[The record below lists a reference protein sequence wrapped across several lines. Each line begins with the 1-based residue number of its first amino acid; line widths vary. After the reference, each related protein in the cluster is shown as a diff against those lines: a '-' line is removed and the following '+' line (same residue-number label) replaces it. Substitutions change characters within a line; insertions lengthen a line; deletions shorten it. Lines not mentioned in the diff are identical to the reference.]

1 MKYLRYCET
10 IADYQNKREVKYWE
24 PWVSLT
30 NENDDVN
37 YNRLKV
43 EAPLTF
49 QITGSG
55 NIIWST
61 DDSSSTK
68 TIQYSINNSD
78 WISITSS
85 TTGVTIPVATGDVV
99 IFKGSNTSYEGHSS
113 FKGSTCSFNVGGNI
127 MSLVGGSNF
136 INLTTL
142 TGTNNFQN
150 LFKNCFYLNQAHD
163 LILQATT
170 LGNYC
175 YSSMFEGCG
184 SLITVPTLPA
194 TTMTIRCYE
203 NMFADCSLLSQAPD
217 LPATTLAEGCYYAMF
232 SGTNIYK
239 TPNLPA
245 TTLTDNCYA
254 YMFAGCN
261 NLQETSALP
270 ATTLTSGCY
279 QAMFSNCTKLTTA
292 PDLNA
297 ATLTTNCYNR
307 MFYRCSKLNYIKCL
321 AVDSSATDC
330 TTNWTYNVA
339 SIGTFIMDPFVDDTW
354 EYNSPDGI
362 PVNWNTQFEG
372 VNMNQPI
379 RLFILSDG
387 TINFSKKASG
397 AVWKQLNAFLNGGS
411 IQYLKAAD
419 TTGGSI
425 TVQKGDILQLSGND
439 NFYARNR
446 SNYTYLGKSTARF
459 NIGGNIMS
467 FIENSAEPNN
477 TYTAYQTANEVT
489 ADFALCGM
497 FSESKVVHADGL
509 YLPATKLTES
519 CYRQMFMDCTSL
531 VSAPFTIGGSFM
543 ASNACGSMFQ
553 NCTNLKRGPKL
564 PALYLS
570 SGCYWSMFQSCTSL
584 EKAPELPAFH
594 VETNCYNS
602 MFSGCS
608 SLNYMK
614 CLAINNTNTTGWNTN
629 WLNSV
634 ASTGSFIKHN
644 DATFWTTG
652 ASGIPTEWT
661 VESVQID
668 DFTKL
673 INSYLSKVSSAE
685 AIRTKNNNGTAITT
699 GLWAYVTGIILKAF
713 VEVYKHYPE
722 RNELLNF
729 ATTFYNKYLLF
740 DGTIKE
746 GYSSTE
752 LDDKEPCVA
761 MMNIYEL
768 PETDLYKTVSR
779 YKTMLDSIYNELA
792 TYNRNN
798 DGVYYHKDSY
808 ANQEW
813 LDGSYMVQPFRA
825 EYAARYLTGIEQS
838 AVFDDVCNQILTMC
852 ENTYDS
858 ATGLYRHA
866 YDESGTAT
874 WIDSSSANGKQ
885 SYFCWGRALGWLM
898 CAIVDVLDWL
908 PEEHSRR
915 YELIDVLN
923 GICTSLQNY
932 ADATT
937 GVWRLLPTEG
947 TTDSRNILE
956 STSSS
961 MFAYAYLKGV
971 RMGYL
976 PASMKTYAKSV
987 FEAVKNTFIT
997 EDNGVLTLNNCA
1009 SGGNPGGS
1017 STTRAEVLE
1026 NYYGKTINTDDSH
1039 GIAPFIWASLEY
1051 EQLND

>member
-339 SIGTFIMDPFVDDTW
+339 STGTFIMDPFVDDTW

-362 PVNWNTQFEG
+362 PVDWYTYFNG
-372 VNMNQPI
+372 IDMNSPVK
-379 RLFILSDG
+379 LFILSDG
-387 TINFSKKASG
+387 NINFSLTGNPGSKG
-397 AVWKQLNAFLNGGS
+397 LNAFLNDGDYQS
-411 IQYLKAAD
+411 IQATN
-419 TTGGSI
+419 TTGQSI
-425 TVQKGDILQLSGND
+425 TVQKGDVLQLSGWN
-439 NFYARNR
+439 NYYAT
-446 SNYTYLGKSTARF
+446 STTAYAHLGKSTARF
-459 NIGGNIMS
+459 NVGGNIMA
-467 FIENSAEPNN
+467 IPENGNESGN
-477 TYTAYQTANEVT
+477 YTDFQTAEFQYT
-489 ADFALCGM
+489 WALSSFFRG
-497 FSESKVVHADGL
+497 SKVVHADGL
-509 YLPATKLTES
+509 YFPAGVIPDNA
-519 CYRQMFMDCTSL
+519 YRNMFYGCTSL
-531 VSAPFTIGGSFM
+531 VSAPSVI
-543 ASNACGSMFQ
+543 CGNSVGQYSCASMFSG
-553 NCTNLKRGPKL
+553 CTNLKRAPKL
-564 PALYLS
+564 PGLFLNE
-570 SGCYWSMFQSCTSL
+570 GCYFGMFNNCSSL
-584 EKAPELPAFH
+584 TKAPELPALLLG
-594 VETNCYNS
+594 TNCYNQ
-602 MFSGCS
+602 MFNGCTN
-608 SLNYMK
+608 LNYIK
-614 CLAINNTNTTGWNTN
+614 CLATDTSATDCLAN
-629 WLNSV
+629 WTSNVSSSGTFVKNS
-634 ASTGSFIKHN
+634 IKS
-644 DATFWTTG
+644 WTTG
-652 ASGIPTEWT
+652 ASGIPTGWT
-661 VESVQID
+661 TESVQID

-673 INSYLSKVSSAE
+673 INSYLSKVSSAK
-685 AIRTKNNNGTAITT
+685 AIRAKNTGNTT
-699 GLWAYVTGIILKAF
+699 GLWAYATGIILKAF
-713 VEVYKHYPE
+713 VEVYKRYPE

-729 ATTFYNKYLLF
+729 ATTFYNTYLLF

-813 LDGSYMVQPFRA
+813 LDGSYMVQPLRA
-825 EYAARYLTGIEQS
+825 EYAARYLIGAEQS

-976 PASMKTYAKSV
+976 PASMKAYAKSV

-997 EDNGVLTLNNCA
+997 ENNGVLTLNNCA

-1026 NYYGKTINTDDSH
+1026 NYYSKTINTDDSH

-1051 EQLND
+1051 EQLNN